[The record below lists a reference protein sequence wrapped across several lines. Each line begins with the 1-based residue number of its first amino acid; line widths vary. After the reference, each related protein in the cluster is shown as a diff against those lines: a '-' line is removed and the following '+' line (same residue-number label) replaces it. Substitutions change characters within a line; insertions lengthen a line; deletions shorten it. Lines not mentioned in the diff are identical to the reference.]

1 LIAGWLFDRS
11 PRHDARTEMPML
23 TRTSVFAAVAIV
35 ALGCAALAPGGAS
48 ARGAS
53 GAHAAAK
60 PIAIRSQVLRP
71 QVMRAKSHTKA
82 HHREAKGKKQARA
95 NRHKEHA
102 KLLFHSQPRIVAP
115 LVAITKRPGTGVPPP
130 NERRFARNEV
140 TIEIA
145 STLSTEI
152 IAALA
157 RRHRLERL
165 EAFPHRL
172 AGTMSTR
179 WRIPDRRSV
188 AAVIRELEAD
198 VDVISAQPNYV
209 FSLAQESPT
218 SGRATA
224 DPAEYALAK
233 LRLPQAHELA
243 NGDKVRVAILDSGI
257 DTRHPDLVG
266 VFAGSF
272 DALGSKAD
280 VDLHGTAV
288 AGVIGARGR
297 LHGAAPGA
305 RLLAVRAFSSVGQG
319 TTFSIVAGL
328 NWAVAQGAR
337 VINMSFTGPP
347 DPAVARN
354 LAAAYDKGAVLVAA
368 AGNKGPTSAP
378 LFPGSDPH
386 VIAVTAIDN
395 NDAVPAFANRGPHI
409 GLAAP
414 GVDLLLLA
422 PNGSLYV
429 ASGTSFA
436 APYVTGII
444 ALMIQQRPELGAEA
458 IRKALLATG
467 RQLEPGDMSGQPGA
481 RLVDAYQALLS
492 LQPGDRARARLI
504 PARNEP

>member
-1 LIAGWLFDRS
+1 MLI
-11 PRHDARTEMPML
+11 RTPL
-23 TRTSVFAAVAIV
+23 LAAVALV
-35 ALGCAALAPGGAS
+35 ALGCWALIPGDAS
-48 ARGAS
+48 ARGGS

-60 PIAIRSQVLRP
+60 PIAIHSHVTRP
-71 QVMRAKSHTKA
+71 QIVRAKSHTKE
-82 HHREAKGKKQARA
+82 HRGEAKGRKEGRA
-95 NRHKEHA
+95 SWHKVHPKA
-102 KLLFHSQPRIVAP
+102 FRLQPRIVAA
-115 LVAITKRPGTGVPPP
+115 LVPITKRLGTGVPPP
-130 NERRFARNEV
+130 NERRFVRNEV

-172 AGTMSTR
+172 AGTMSIR

-209 FSLAQESPT
+209 FSLAQESTT

-272 DALGSKAD
+272 DALGSKGD

-305 RLLAVRAFSSVGQG
+305 RLLAIRAFSGVGQG

-354 LAAAYDKGAVLVAA
+354 LAAAYDTGVVLVAA

-467 RQLEPGDMSGQPGA
+467 RQLEPGNMSGQHGVS
-481 RLVDAYQALLS
+481 LVDAYQALLS
-492 LQPGDRARARLI
+492 LRPGDRARARLI